1 MVLDV
6 CHGSKQR
13 HFQDAK
19 RVVPPVATWVQE
31 DPLPEPWVSYE
42 SDATGFSAH
51 FVAPSQLPLPMLR
64 LPGSSVDVEGNPLA
78 VMDPHPRNT
87 NF

>member
-42 SDATGFSAH
+42 SYATDFLAC
-51 FVAPSQLPLPMLR
+51 FVAPSWLLLPSLR
-64 LPGSSVDVEGNPLA
+64 LPSSFVDVKANPLA
-78 VMDPHPRNT
+78 IVEPHLRQT
-87 NF
+87 NL